1 MDKAYKKVEE
11 LSGGERQRVAIARAL
26 VQGARVIF
34 ADEPFSG
41 LDPRSTEQIMKDF
54 QYLAQKVKVTV
65 LCSLHNVELAERFAT
80 KMWGIRDGK
89 LVMDVAGRKL
99 TVLEK
104 NKIFS

>member
-41 LDPRSTEQIMKDF
+41 LDPRVCF
-54 QYLAQKVKVTV
+54 QTLSQPDHSRSQ
-65 LCSLHNVELAERFAT
+65 L
-80 KMWGIRDGK
+80 
-89 LVMDVAGRKL
+89 
-99 TVLEK
+99 
-104 NKIFS
+104 